1 MTDPSDGLKSGDRAK
16 QNRDQRKRSNPGM
29 KTELPMIERER
40 YELRERLPYDFA
52 IGRRGFLRGLGGG
65 LLVIGVAGTAAAQ
78 ESGRRRP
85 GGPPMPQEMSAWLHI
100 DEGGGITAYTG
111 KAEVGQNTRTS
122 LTQAVA
128 EELRVPLTSVHL
140 VMADTSRVP
149 FDMGTF
155 GSLSTPVM
163 APQLHR
169 VAAAAREMLLELA
182 AKEWGVATSSVEVR
196 NGEVAEKS
204 GSRRAGFGKLTH
216 GQQLVRTVTED
227 APVTPASAWT
237 VCGTPVAKVNGREM
251 VNGSHRYASDMS
263 APGMLFGKILR
274 APCFDATLQSLDTKG
289 AEATGAVVVRDG
301 EFAGV
306 AASDPQKAEKALAAL
321 RADWRTGPQPS
332 SAELFAYLKA
342 NVTGSETIHS
352 AGSIDEGMRAG
363 DHKLQAT
370 YQVAYIAHTP
380 LEPRAALAEWRDGE
394 LTVYTGTQ
402 RPFGVRGELAEAFR
416 IPEDRI
422 RVIVPDTGAGY
433 GGKHT
438 GEAAIEAA
446 RLAKAAG
453 KPVKVVWTREE
464 EFTWAYAR
472 PAGVIEVSS
481 AARKD
486 GLITAW
492 EYHNYNSGAAGIRGV
507 YVIPNERV
515 EFHPTK
521 SPLRQGSYRALA
533 ATANHFAR
541 ESHMNE
547 LAHAVGLDPVE
558 FRMRNLKDERQR
570 AVIAAVAE
578 RFNWGKSKPPEGHG
592 YGIAAG
598 FEKNGYVSSAA
609 EVAADRSSGKVR
621 VVRVVTAFDCG
632 AVVNP
637 DGLKNQVEGAVV
649 MGLGGALFEA
659 LQFENGKLLNPHLRT
674 YRVPRFSDVP
684 ALDTILIDRKDVRSA
699 GAGESPIVALAPAV
713 GEAIFSA
720 TGQRIRSL
728 PMAPNG
734 VKS

>member
-1 MTDPSDGLKSGDRAK
+1 
-16 QNRDQRKRSNPGM
+16 
-29 KTELPMIERER
+29 MIERER
-40 YELRERLPYDFA
+40 YELRERPAYDFEL
-52 IGRRGFLRGLGGG
+52 GRRGFLRGLGGG
-65 LLVIGVAGTAAAQ
+65 VLVIGTVARATAQ
-78 ESGRRRP
+78 ESGRGRRQ
-85 GGPPMPQEMSAWLHI
+85 GREMPQEMSAWLHI
-100 DEGGGITAYTG
+100 GEDGGITAYTG

-128 EELRVPLTSVHL
+128 EELRVPVSSVQL
-140 VMADTSRVP
+140 VMADTDRVP

-169 VAAAAREMLLELA
+169 VAAAAREMLLEVA
-182 AKEWGVATSSVEVR
+182 AKEWGVDPKTLEVR
-196 NGEVAEKS
+196 NSEVLEKT
-204 GSRRAGFGKLTH
+204 GTRRAGFGKLTR
-216 GQQLVRTVTED
+216 GQELVRTVGED
-227 APVTPASAWT
+227 APVTQASDWT
-237 VCGTPVAKVNGREM
+237 VCGTPVAKANGREM
-251 VNGSHRYASDMS
+251 VTGRHQFASDMS
-263 APGMLFGKILR
+263 APGMLFGKVLR
-274 APCFDATLQSLDTKG
+274 PSAFGAQLQALDTKG
-289 AEATGAVVVRDG
+289 AEALGGVVVVRDG

-306 AASDPQKAEKALAAL
+306 AAADPLKAEKALAAL
-321 RADWRTGPQPS
+321 RAEWRTEMQPS

-342 NVTGSETIHS
+342 NVTGSEPIHS
-352 AGSIDEGMRAG
+352 AGSIDDGMRAG
-363 DHKLQAT
+363 ENKLRTT

-380 LEPRAALAEWRDGE
+380 LEPRAALAEWKDGK
-394 LTVYTGTQ
+394 LTVYTGSQ
-402 RPFGVRGELAEAFR
+402 RPFGVREELAQAFHM
-416 IPEDRI
+416 PEQKI
-422 RVIVPDTGAGY
+422 RVIVPDTGSGY

-472 PAGVIEVSS
+472 PAGVIEVAS
-481 AARKD
+481 AAAKD
-486 GLITAW
+486 GTITAW

-507 YVIPNERV
+507 YTIPNQKIV
-515 EFHPTK
+515 FHTTK

-547 LAHAVGLDPVE
+547 LAHAAGFDPVE
-558 FRMRNLKDERQR
+558 FRMKNLKDERQK
-570 AVIAAVAE
+570 AVIAAAAE
-578 RFNWGKSKPPEGHG
+578 RFGWGKSRPSAGHG

-598 FEKNGYVSSAA
+598 FEKNGYVASAA
-609 EVAADRSSGKVR
+609 EVEVDRASGKVR

-637 DGLKNQVEGAVV
+637 DGLKNQIEGAVI

-684 ALDTILIDRKDVRSA
+684 ALETVLMDRKDVRSA

-720 TGQRIRSL
+720 TGVRICSL
-728 PMAPNG
+728 PMAPTG
-734 VKS
+734 VKT